1 MLKTIK
7 KMKARFMAMVLVAA
21 AMVSISPAAA
31 SHAEEHINWRK
42 QKETGEIAYCNN
54 TYRAYI
60 HTGFSHS
67 IHAYEHILVDGRV
80 CEASRLIYLHRVECT
95 SCYYVFLY
103 NAAGEC
109 EEAHNKCG
117 TNIKEEP
124 HIGASQNH

>member
-7 KMKARFMAMVLVAA
+7 KMKVMFIAMVLVVV
-21 AMVSISPAAA
+21 AMTSTSPVALSYATELPDHYTPA
-31 SHAEEHINWRK
+31 
-42 QKETGEIAYCNN
+42 GLGCNN
-54 TYRAYI
+54 TFRAYI

-67 IHAYEHILVDGRV
+67 RSVYSHVLVDGRV

-95 SCYYVFLY
+95 SCHYVFLY

-109 EEAHNKCG
+109 EEAHSKCG